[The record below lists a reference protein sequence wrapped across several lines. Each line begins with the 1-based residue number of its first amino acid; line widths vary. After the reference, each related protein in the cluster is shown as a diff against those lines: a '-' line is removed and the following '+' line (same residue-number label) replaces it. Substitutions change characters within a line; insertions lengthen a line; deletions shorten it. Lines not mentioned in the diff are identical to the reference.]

1 MQAPGP
7 TPAIEESPEPEIEES
22 PEYVRTSLGAA
33 IALGFSPGAFYRDA
47 RAYCVNLLLTYGD
60 GCRANCAYCGLSRS
74 RAGEY
79 TDKSFIRVKWPVV
92 RVSEVAE
99 RIGEIGDS
107 AGSRGEVEVRRV
119 CISMVT
125 HPRAA
130 ADVVRVAMAIRS
142 RSDVPISGLLT
153 PTTLARSD
161 LEAMKNAGIDRIGIA
176 VDAATQGIFDVLRG
190 HGVRGPHRWESYWKA
205 LAEAVEVF
213 GRWMVGCHL
222 IAGLGETEQ
231 EMAGAIQMAH
241 DMGVVTHL
249 FAFYPEHG
257 SAMECH
263 ERPSLESYRRIQL
276 ARYLINEG
284 IARCEDFSFDGGG
297 TITGY
302 GIPRDKLESVVG
314 LGLPFITSGC
324 PGKHGELGCNRP
336 YANERPGEPIRN
348 YPFPPD
354 EQDIEEIR
362 AQLGLSM

>member
-1 MQAPGP
+1 MRAPGP
-7 TPAIEESPEPEIEES
+7 AAAVEES

-47 RAYCVNLLLTYGD
+47 RAYCINLLLTYND

-74 RAGEY
+74 RAGRY

-92 RVSEVAE
+92 RVSKVAD
-99 RIGEIGDS
+99 RIGRIGGL
-107 AGSRGEVEVRRV
+107 AGSRGEVRRV

-130 ADVVRVAMAIRS
+130 SDVVRVATAIRS

-153 PTTLARSD
+153 PTTLTRSD
-161 LEAMKNAGIDRIGIA
+161 LEAMKDAGIDRIGIA
-176 VDAATQGIFDVLRG
+176 VDAATRELFDVLRG
-190 HGVRGPHRWESYWKA
+190 HGVRGPHRWEGYWKA

-213 GRWMVGCHL
+213 GRGMVGCHL
-222 IAGLGETEQ
+222 IAGLGETER
-231 EMAGAIQMAH
+231 EMAGAIQAAH

-249 FAFYPEHG
+249 FSFYPEHG
-257 SAMECH
+257 SAMERH

-284 IARCEDFSFDGGG
+284 IARYEDFSFDDRG

-302 GIPRDKLESVVG
+302 GIPRDRLEEVVG
-314 LGLPFITSGC
+314 LGLPFMTSGC
-324 PGKHGELGCNRP
+324 PGKHGELACNRP

-362 AQLGLSM
+362 SQLGHDPE